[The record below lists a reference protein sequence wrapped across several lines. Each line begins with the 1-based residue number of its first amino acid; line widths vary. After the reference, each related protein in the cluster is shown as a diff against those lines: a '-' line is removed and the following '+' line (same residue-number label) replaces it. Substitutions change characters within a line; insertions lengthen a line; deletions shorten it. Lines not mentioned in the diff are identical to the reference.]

1 VCRRMLG
8 KVLQSLSITYEEAE
22 DGVQAVEKMQMSLE
36 SPSTPSTP
44 MLPIPK
50 GDRERERERRSFD
63 LILVSSSSPFI
74 LFYSTYSILFYALVL
89 TNSCLLDLTLQYHIS
104 FFIKNFMSLDFPQQ
118 SFSTSLL
125 LLVRQHHAEY
135 VRTRSSQSD

>member
-1 VCRRMLG
+1 MLG

-44 MLPIPK
+44 TVPILK

-63 LILVSSSSPFI
+63 LILVRISPPFPSLHFI
-74 LFYSTYSILFYALVL
+74 HLCSQ
-89 TNSCLLDLTLQYHIS
+89 CLP
-104 FFIKNFMSLDFPQQ
+104 F
-118 SFSTSLL
+118 
-125 LLVRQHHAEY
+125 
-135 VRTRSSQSD
+135 